1 MKILVT
7 GGAGYIGSVLVHKLV
22 SLNHEVV
29 VVDDLSTGI
38 FKNLNSNASFIEGS
52 ITNIGI
58 LKKAL
63 KGTDSVIHLAAKKSV
78 EEGQLKPEYYYEQN
92 VEGSKALINLCGE
105 HNIKKFIFAS
115 TAAVYGNTEISPITE
130 LEPAQPIGIYG
141 KTKLEIDNYLDKF
154 SRHLGITSISFR
166 FFNVIGAVQ
175 DSSKKWLEINRLSTS
190 SLIDNVLKSSK
201 LEPVLIYGD
210 DWPTPDKTPI
220 RDFVHVSDIA
230 QALVLSLGN
239 YSSLKH
245 EVINLGTQHGY
256 SVLDVIQTAEKA
268 LQSKVYYNFSNR
280 RKGDIA
286 ISIASN
292 SKAKDKIGWEPS
304 KNLLEALQDSI
315 SEIEYYRKFL

>member
-7 GGAGYIGSVLVHKLV
+7 GGAGYIGSALVDKLV
-22 SLNHEVV
+22 SLDHEVV

-38 FKNLNSNASFIEGS
+38 FKNLNSNVSFIEGS
-52 ITNIGI
+52 ITNIEV

-78 EEGQLKPEYYYEQN
+78 EEGELKPEFYYEQN
-92 VEGSKALINLCGE
+92 VVGSKALINLCGE
-105 HNIKKFIFAS
+105 YNIKKFIFAS
-115 TAAVYGNTEISPITE
+115 TAAVYGNIEISPITE

-166 FFNVIGAVQ
+166 FFNVIGATQ
-175 DSSKKWLEINRLSTS
+175 DSSKKWLEINKLSTS
-190 SLIDNVLKSSK
+190 NLIGNIFKSSK
-201 LEPVLIYGD
+201 SEPVLIYGD

-230 QALVLSLGN
+230 QALVLSLSN
-239 YSSLKH
+239 YSSFKH

-256 SVLDVIQTAEKA
+256 SVLDVIQSAEKA
-268 LQSKVYYNFSNR
+268 LQSKVYYEFSSR
-280 RKGDIA
+280 RRGDIA
-286 ISIASN
+286 IAIASN
-292 SKAKDKIGWEPS
+292 AKAKAKLGWEPS

-315 SEIEYYRKFL
+315 SEIEYYRKLL